1 MADYDTSELGSDAT
15 GADEPVDF
23 AAADF
28 GTRAQLLP
36 LLPLTQGVVFPQMV
50 VTIALETDEAKRAAA
65 AAEQAG
71 RRLILVPRVDGRY
84 AKVGTI
90 AQVENAGELP
100 NGALAAVIR
109 GVGRARVGTGSVGN
123 EGALHVEVEPVDDPA
138 PTERERELA
147 KEYRTVVETILEH
160 RGARRIGDV
169 LAGVDT
175 PGQLADMA
183 AYAPDLELEQRVE
196 LLETIDVEAR
206 LLLALSWA
214 RETLAELELKDR
226 IRSEVSDGLD
236 QQQREMLLRRQMDAI
251 RKELGEGDDDAAAEY
266 RARAAEMDLPDSV
279 RAAVD
284 KELDKFERMGAQN
297 PEQAWVRNWLDA
309 VLDLPWGT
317 FVTEDADLDAARAV
331 LDADHD
337 GLDDV
342 KERILEFLAVRVL
355 RRERGLGTAASGRGS
370 GAILGLVGPPGVG
383 KTSLG
388 ESVAHA
394 LGRPFVRIAV
404 GGVRDEAEIRGHR
417 RTYVGARAGRIVRA
431 LTEAKAMNPVVL
443 IDEVDK
449 LQAGGWSGDP
459 ASALLE
465 VLDPAQNHTF
475 RDHYLELDLDLSDVL
490 FLTTANVF
498 DTIPGPLL
506 DRMEIVQLDGYTAD
520 EKVAIAKHHLFP
532 RQREKAGLRD
542 DELAVTDAA
551 LHALV
556 GGWTR
561 EAGVRGLERQLG
573 KITRKAARKIAG
585 GDATTVVVDVDT
597 LNDYVGR
604 PRFHDEDATR
614 APVPGLATGLAVT
627 GAGGDVL
634 TIEVTAMDGE
644 PGLQVTGQ
652 LGDVMSES
660 AQIALSFVRA
670 NAEELHVPSGA
681 FDHRKFHLHV
691 PSGAIPKDGPS
702 AGITMTT
709 ALASLVTGRP
719 VRPEVAMTGEVT
731 LQGRVLPIGGLKQKV
746 LAAHRAGITDVVMP
760 FDNEPDIDDV
770 PEAVRD
776 AINFHPVRNVRE
788 VLAIALEPEPVVVT
802 AQAA

>member
-1 MADYDTSELGSDAT
+1 MAETDTSAFRSDPSSTNDGDA
-15 GADEPVDF
+15 
-23 AAADF
+23 
-28 GTRAQLLP
+28 RAELLP

-50 VTIALETDEAKRAAA
+50 VTIALETDEAKRAGA
-65 AAEQAG
+65 AAEHAG
-71 RRLILVPRVDGRY
+71 RRMVLVPRIDGDF
-84 AKVGTI
+84 ASIGTI
-90 AQVENAGELP
+90 AKIENSGELP
-100 NGALAAVIR
+100 NGTLALVIR
-109 GVGRARVGTGSVGN
+109 GVSRGRVGIGATGA
-123 EGALHVEVEPVDDPA
+123 EGALHVEVESINDPT
-138 PTERERELA
+138 PTARATELA
-147 KEYRTVVETILEH
+147 KEYRAVVETILEQ
-160 RGARRIGDV
+160 RGARGVADV
-169 LAGVDT
+169 LAGVDD

-183 AYAPDLELEQRVE
+183 AYAPELTMEQRVQ
-196 LLETIDVEAR
+196 LLETIDLEAR
-206 LLLALSWA
+206 LELALLWA
-214 RETLAELELKDR
+214 RETLADLELKDR
-226 IRSEVSDGLD
+226 IRSEVSDGID
-236 QQQREMLLRRQMDAI
+236 SQQREMLLRRQMDAI
-251 RKELGEGDDDAAAEY
+251 RKELGEGDDDAAGEY
-266 RARAAEMDLPDSV
+266 RTRVAELDLPEAV

-284 KELDKFERMGAQN
+284 KELDKFERLGAQN
-297 PEQAWVRNWLDA
+297 PEQAWIRNWLDA

-317 FVTEDADLDAARAV
+317 EVEEHGDLDDARSV

-355 RRERGLGTAASGRGS
+355 RRERGLTSAESGRGS
-370 GAILGLVGPPGVG
+370 GAILALVGPPGVG

-388 ESVAHA
+388 ESVARA

-417 RTYVGARAGRIVRA
+417 RTYVGARPGRIVRA

-443 IDEVDK
+443 IDEIDK

-490 FLTTANVF
+490 FLATANVL

-506 DRMEIVQLDGYTAD
+506 DRMELVQLDGYTED
-520 EKVAIAKHHLFP
+520 EKVTIAKHHLFP

-542 DELAVTDAA
+542 DELDVTDAA
-551 LHALV
+551 FHALV
-556 GGWTR
+556 AGWTR
-561 EAGVRGLERQLG
+561 EAGVRNLERQLG
-573 KITRKAARKIAG
+573 KVVRKAARRIAT
-585 GDATTVVVDVDT
+585 GDTATVVVNDET
-597 LNDYVGR
+597 LKDYVGR
-604 PRFHDEDATR
+604 PRFHAEDATR
-614 APVPGLATGLAVT
+614 AAIPGLATGLAVT

-634 TIEVTAMDGE
+634 TIEVTGMDGE
-644 PGLQVTGQ
+644 PGLHLTGQ

-670 NAEELHVPSGA
+670 NAEELDVPEGA
-681 FDHRKFHLHV
+681 FDHRRFHLHV
-691 PSGAIPKDGPS
+691 PSGAVPKDGPS

-719 VRPEVAMTGEVT
+719 VKPEFGMTGEVT

-746 LAAHRAGITDVVMP
+746 LAAHRAGLTDVIMP

-770 PEAVRD
+770 PEAVREVMH
-776 AINFHPVRNVRE
+776 FHPVKDVRE
-788 VLAIALEPEPVVVT
+788 VLALALT
-802 AQAA
+802 

>member
-1 MADYDTSELGSDAT
+1 MTEYET
-15 GADEPVDF
+15 
-23 AAADF
+23 ADF
-28 GTRAQLLP
+28 KSGESETRTEVLP
-36 LLPLTQGVVFPQMV
+36 MLPLTQGVVFPQMV
-50 VTIALETDEAKRAAA
+50 VTIALETDEAKRAGA

-71 RRLILVPRVDGRY
+71 RRLVLVPRVDGRY
-84 AKVGTI
+84 STVGTI
-90 AQVENAGELP
+90 AQIENAGELP
-100 NGALAAVIR
+100 NGTLALVIR
-109 GVGRARVGTGSVGN
+109 GVSRAHVGTGSVGN
-123 EGALHVEVEPVDDPA
+123 EGALHVEVVAVEDPEPTVRA
-138 PTERERELA
+138 RELA
-147 KEYRTVVETILEH
+147 REYRAVVETILEH
-160 RGARRIGDV
+160 RGAGRIGDV

-183 AYAPDLELEQRVE
+183 AYAPDLQLEQRVE
-196 LLETIDVEAR
+196 LLETVEVEAR
-206 LLLALSWA
+206 LELALSWA
-214 RETLAELELKDR
+214 RETLAALELKDR
-226 IRSEVSDGLD
+226 IRTEVTDGID
-236 QQQREMLLRRQMDAI
+236 AQQREMLLRRQMDAI
-251 RKELGEGDDDAAAEY
+251 RKELGESDDDAAGEY
-266 RARAAEMDLPDSV
+266 RTRAAALELPDAV
-279 RAAVD
+279 RTAVD
-284 KELDKFERMGAQN
+284 KELDRFERMGAQN

-317 FVTEDADLDAARAV
+317 SVTEDADLDAARAV

-388 ESVAHA
+388 ESVARA

-417 RTYVGARAGRIVRA
+417 RTYVGARPGRVVRA

-459 ASALLE
+459 SSALLE

-490 FLTTANVF
+490 FLTTANVL

-506 DRMEIVQLDGYTAD
+506 DRMELVQLDGYTED

-532 RQREKAGLRD
+532 RQRDKAGLRAE
-542 DELAVTDAA
+542 ELDVTDAA

-556 GGWTR
+556 DGWTR
-561 EAGVRGLERQLG
+561 EAGVRNLERQLG
-573 KITRKAARKIAG
+573 KVVRKAARKVAAG
-585 GDATTVVVDVDT
+585 ETATVVVDTDT

-604 PRFHDEDATR
+604 PRFHAEDATR

-644 PGLQVTGQ
+644 AGLQVTGQ

-670 NAEELHVPSGA
+670 NADELNVPAGA
-681 FDHRKFHLHV
+681 FDHRRFHLHV
-691 PSGAIPKDGPS
+691 PSGAVPKDGPS

-719 VRPEVAMTGEVT
+719 VKAGVGMTGEVT

-746 LAAHRAGITDVVMP
+746 LAAHRAGLTDVILP
-760 FDNEPDIDDV
+760 IDNEPDLDDV
-770 PEAVRD
+770 PEAVR
-776 AINFHPVRNVRE
+776 AAMQFHPVRNVRE
-788 VLAIALEPEPVVVT
+788 VLELALT
-802 AQAA
+802 

>member
-1 MADYDTSELGSDAT
+1 MTEQDTTEFDA
-15 GADEPVDF
+15 GGFDSGDH
-23 AAADF
+23 D
-28 GTRAQLLP
+28 TRTELLP

-50 VTIALETDEAKRAAA
+50 VTIALETDEAKRAGA

-71 RRLILVPRVDGRY
+71 RRLVLVPRVDGRY
-84 AKVGTI
+84 SKVGTI
-90 AQVENAGELP
+90 AQIENAGELP
-100 NGALAAVIR
+100 NGTLAFVIR
-109 GVGRARVGTGSVGN
+109 GVGRARIGHGSVGN
-123 EGALHVEVEPVDDPA
+123 EGALHVEVMPVDDGD
-138 PTERERELA
+138 PTERQRELA
-147 KEYRTVVETILEH
+147 AEYRAVVETILAP
-160 RGARRIGDV
+160 RGARRIGDI
-169 LAGVDT
+169 LAGVDP
-175 PGQLADMA
+175 PGPLADMA

-196 LLETIDVEAR
+196 LLETVDVEAR
-206 LLLALSWA
+206 LHLALSWA
-214 RETLAELELKDR
+214 RETLADLELKDR
-226 IRSEVSDGLD
+226 IRTEVTEGIDS
-236 QQQREMLLRRQMDAI
+236 QQREMLLRRQMDAI
-251 RKELGEGDDDAAAEY
+251 RKELGEGEDDAAAEY
-266 RARAAEMDLPDSV
+266 RARADALELPDNV
-279 RAAVD
+279 RTAIN

-317 FVTEDADLDAARAV
+317 YVTEDADLDAARAV

-337 GLDDV
+337 GLEDV

-355 RRERGLGTAASGRGS
+355 RRERGLGTSATGRGS

-388 ESVAHA
+388 ESVARA

-459 ASALLE
+459 SSALLE

-490 FLTTANVF
+490 FLTTANVL

-506 DRMEIVQLDGYTAD
+506 DRMELVQLDGYTED

-532 RQREKAGLRD
+532 RQREKAGLRE
-542 DELAVTDAA
+542 DELTVTDGA

-556 GGWTR
+556 AGWTR
-561 EAGVRGLERQLG
+561 EAGVRNLERQLG
-573 KITRKAARKIAG
+573 KIVRKAARKVAAG
-585 GDATTVVVDVDT
+585 DQASVVVDEET
-597 LNDYVGR
+597 INDYVGR
-604 PRFHDEDATR
+604 PRFHAEDATR

-634 TIEVTAMDGE
+634 TIEVTGMDGE

-670 NAEELHVPSGA
+670 NADELEVPAGA

-719 VRPEVAMTGEVT
+719 VKAGIAMTGEVT

-746 LAAHRAGITDVVMP
+746 LAAHRAGMTDVVLP
-760 FDNEPDIDDV
+760 IDNEPDLDDV
-770 PEAVRD
+770 PEVVR
-776 AINFHPVRNVRE
+776 AAMHFHPVRNVRE
-788 VLAIALEPEPVVVT
+788 VLELALT
-802 AQAA
+802 